1 MNGRG
6 GKIVWAG
13 RIISTLVSLLLAFS
27 AVMKF
32 KGGPEMAPF
41 MEHLGLPMTMVI
53 PLGILELTCTVIYAI
68 PATSFLGA
76 ILLTGYMG
84 GTICTAWRSGDPFYL
99 QILIALCVWLGLY
112 LRDGRLKALLPLR
125 TRA

>member
-1 MNGRG
+1 MSGAAGWVVWVGR
-6 GKIVWAG
+6 V
-13 RIISTLVSLLLAFS
+13 ISALVSLLLAFS

-32 KGGPEMAPF
+32 KGGPELSEGMA
-41 MEHLGLPMTMVI
+41 HLGLPMTMVI

-68 PATSFLGA
+68 PATSFMGA

-84 GTICTAWRSGDPFYL
+84 GTICTAWRSGDSVYP
-99 QILIALCVWLGLY
+99 QAAIAVCVWLGLY